1 MDFPWRG
8 NRRKVADVARKS
20 TSDIKAARKAL
31 ERERGEIEE
40 MSAAAAEERRPVEL
54 DQQSVGRLS
63 RMDALQ
69 VQAMAQ
75 AVETRRQGRLQRIE
89 AALGR
94 IEDGEY
100 SYCAECGE
108 EIPPK
113 RLAIEP
119 TMERCVD
126 CAG

>member
-1 MDFPWRG
+1 MAKKRG
-8 NRRKVADVARKS
+8 PDL
-20 TSDIKAARKAL
+20 KAARKAL
-31 ERERGEIEE
+31 ERQRGELEE
-40 MSAAAAEERRPVEL
+40 MSAAAAQERRPVEL

-75 AVETRRQGRLQRIE
+75 AVDARRQGRLQRIE

-94 IEDGEY
+94 IDDGAY
-100 SYCAECGE
+100 GYCVECGE

-119 TMERCVD
+119 TIERCVE
-126 CAG
+126 CANSGS

>member
-1 MDFPWRG
+1 MV
-8 NRRKVADVARKS
+8 KKS
-20 TSDIKAARKAL
+20 GPDLKAAIQAL
-31 ERERGEIEE
+31 KREHGELEE
-40 MSAAAAEERRPVEL
+40 LSAAGAEERRPVEL

-75 AVETRRQGRLQRIE
+75 AVDARRRVRLQRIE
-89 AALGR
+89 AALRR
-94 IEDGEY
+94 IDDGEY
-100 SYCAECGE
+100 GYCAVCGE
-108 EIPPK
+108 EIQPK

-119 TMERCVD
+119 TSERCVD

>member
-1 MDFPWRG
+1 MAKKRG
-8 NRRKVADVARKS
+8 PDL
-20 TSDIKAARKAL
+20 KAARRAL
-31 ERERGEIEE
+31 ERQRAELEE
-40 MSAAAAEERRPVEL
+40 LSATTAEARRPVEL

-75 AVETRRQGRLQRIE
+75 AVDARRRERLQRIA

-94 IEDGEY
+94 VEDGEY
-100 SYCAECGE
+100 GYCAECGE
-108 EIPPK
+108 AIPPE

-119 TMERCVD
+119 TIERCVD

>member
-1 MDFPWRG
+1 M
-8 NRRKVADVARKS
+8 ARKGAP
-20 TSDIKAARKAL
+20 DLEAARQAL
-31 ERERGEIEE
+31 ERQRGELEE
-40 MSAAAAEERRPVEL
+40 MSAAAAPERRPVEL

-75 AVETRRQGRLQRIE
+75 AVDARRQGRLQRIA

-100 SYCAECGE
+100 GYCADCGE
-108 EIPPK
+108 EIPAK

-119 TMERCVD
+119 TVERCVA
-126 CAG
+126 CAAPAS